1 MGPLED
7 PARDRGTK
15 DGSTKNGR
23 LYDGLRRISIRFQ
36 SKLMAL
42 VSNMMWLSTAARFAS
57 AGKSA
62 RRNSTRSS
70 DTAPVSVEEEMPWK
84 CQRLIVGTGRYGSL
98 PVMAEVKR
106 EARRREIELLILP
119 ADQALET
126 LVKKPKETNAI
137 LHVTC

>member
-7 PARDRGTK
+7 SARDRGTK

-23 LYDGLRRISIRFQ
+23 LLRWTSADFNSVQ

-57 AGKSA
+57 AGKSP
-62 RRNSTRSS
+62 RRNSARSS

-84 CQRLIVGTGRYGSL
+84 GQRLIVGTGRYGSL